1 MNKQEALWLLLLMIY
16 QGMILYL
23 AKSLTGSPSTQIEV
37 YMRVICTWLLST
49 GTLGQ
54 DLGFL
59 TLATTG
65 TPTTALPNM
74 QDDYSESISNV
85 PGGGIPYLGNMSSTM
100 VYVSLI

>member
-23 AKSLTGSPSTQIEV
+23 AKSLTGSPVHPNIS
-37 YMRVICTWLLST
+37 MRVICTWLLST
-49 GTLGQ
+49 GTLGE